1 MTDIPQRLINEI
13 QNYTGFPWWNGKA
26 YADFKGY
33 PGRIRMLEGGIGDAV
48 DDIHDVMNWL
58 REDKLFRQS
67 DRLRTIAGRLARLQ
81 GPYVPGKPPV
91 LIRDIARGWK

>member
-1 MTDIPQRLINEI
+1 MTDIPQKLINEI
-13 QNYTGFPWWNGKA
+13 QNYTCSPWWNGEA

-33 PGRIRMLEGGIGDAV
+33 PGRIRMLEGGIGDSI

-58 REDKLFRQS
+58 REEKLFRQS

-81 GPYVPGKPPV
+81 LS
-91 LIRDIARGWK
+91 LIHI